1 MTDGRARSLLL
12 THSMKAI
19 YCFILSFACAALS
32 ASELR
37 YAKNFSIEVLDT
49 HKEITVRNTWVG
61 SGDHEQVYAL
71 VPREAEL
78 PELSKGTIV
87 VRTPVERLAIMATV
101 FLGPIRDLG
110 LYDSL
115 VGIAYLDYTN
125 DERAH
130 ELVASGA
137 AREIQSG
144 TAMDVESML
153 MLQPD
158 LILTSTTGN
167 PTFDVHP
174 QMLRA
179 GLPVV
184 VTAGYMEEH
193 PLARTEW
200 IKFVA
205 AFYNKDAEADQ
216 IFDEIADRYEALLAL
231 TKNVGERPTVFSS
244 APYSGVWH
252 VPGGRSYMATAFEH
266 AGADYLWADN
276 ESKGGVPLDVEVIL
290 QRAGAAD
297 FWLNPSH
304 YDSIRSLLAADERF
318 AGFKALRKG
327 HVYNNTLRV
336 NEHGGNDIF
345 ERGVSH
351 PEEVLADLI
360 KVFHPELLPEH
371 EFVFYEKLK

>member
-1 MTDGRARSLLL
+1 
-12 THSMKAI
+12 MKTFLI
-19 YCFILSFACAALS
+19 CILSCLS
-32 ASELR
+32 VSAWASEVR

-49 HKEITVRNTWVG
+49 HKEITVRNTWKG
-61 SGDHEQVYAL
+61 AGDREQVYAL
-71 VPREAEL
+71 VPRKSAL
-78 PELSKGTIV
+78 PKLDKGTIV
-87 VRTPVERLAIMATV
+87 IRTPVERLAIMATV
-101 FLGPIRDLG
+101 FLGPIRDLD

-115 VGIAYLDYTN
+115 VGIAYLDYAN
-125 DERAH
+125 DEKAH
-130 ELVASGA
+130 QLVDSGA
-137 AREIQSG
+137 ARRIQSG

-184 VTAGYMEEH
+184 VTAGYMEAH

-205 AFYNKDAEADQ
+205 AFYDKEEEAERIFSQ
-216 IFDEIADRYEALLAL
+216 IAERYEALVALAKN
-231 TKNVGERPTVFSS
+231 TKERPTVFAS

-252 VPGGRSYMATAFEH
+252 VPGGQSYSATAFMH

-276 ESKGGVPLDVEVIL
+276 PSKGGVPLDVEVIL
-290 QRAGAAD
+290 KRAAKAD

-304 YDSIRSLLAADERF
+304 YDSIRGLLSADERF
-318 AGFKALRKG
+318 AAFEALQKG
-327 HVYNNTLRV
+327 RVYNNTVRV
-336 NEHGGNDIF
+336 NENGGNDIF

-360 KVFHPELLPEH
+360 KIFHPELVPDH
-371 EFVFYEKLK
+371 EFVFYERLK

>member
-1 MTDGRARSLLL
+1 MKCLLFYAL
-12 THSMKAI
+12 
-19 YCFILSFACAALS
+19 FAALPLCGL

-37 YAKNFSIEVLDT
+37 YAKNFSIETFKT

-61 SGDHEQVYAL
+61 AGDREQVYAL
-71 VPREAEL
+71 VPRGAEL
-78 PELSKGTIV
+78 PELAKGTMV
-87 VRTPVERLAIMATV
+87 VRTPVKRLVIMATV
-101 FLGPIRDLG
+101 FLGPVRDLD

-115 VGIAYLDYTN
+115 IGISYLDYVN
-125 DERAH
+125 DKRAH
-130 ELVASGA
+130 ERVESGA

-144 TAMDVESML
+144 SGMDVESML

-174 QMLRA
+174 QMERA

-184 VTAGYMEEH
+184 VTAGYMEQH

-205 AFYNKDAEADQ
+205 AFYDKEAEADA
-216 IFDEIADRYEALLAL
+216 IFDEIADRYESLVALAQDAK
-231 TKNVGERPTVFSS
+231 TRPSVFTS

-252 VPGGRSYMATAFEH
+252 VPGGRSYMATALQH
-266 AGADYLWADN
+266 AGADYLWAEN
-276 ESKGGVPLDVEVIL
+276 ESEGGVPLDVEVIL
-290 QRAGAAD
+290 QRAGDAD
-297 FWLNPSH
+297 YWLNPS
-304 YDSIRSLLAADERF
+304 YYASVRALLAADERF
-318 AGFKALRKG
+318 AGFRALREG
-327 HVYNNTLRV
+327 RVYNNTLRV
-336 NEHGGNDIF
+336 NKNGGNDIF

-351 PEEVLADLI
+351 PDEVLADLI
-360 KVFHPELLPEH
+360 KIFHPELLPEH